1 MKKIQITPAWSFTD
15 EAGNRLDPQLF
26 GLLGAVHQGGKLTL
40 AAADVGISYR
50 HAWNLLNKWADFFGV
65 PLVDMQKGRGAQLSP
80 LGEKLLWAEQRVA
93 ARLGPQLESLG
104 SELNLEIQQL
114 LEGVKPVLRL
124 HASHGYAVALLP
136 RFAQD
141 FQLDLQYCS
150 PQEAL
155 AALNRGA
162 CDLAGFHVPTAAIS
176 GPLMKNYRRLL
187 KPRSHRI
194 IRFITRCQG
203 LMIKADNPH
212 QIRGL
217 ADLLRSEVRFI
228 NRQKDSGTRALLDG
242 LLRDAGLSVRKIRGF
257 ELEEYTHSA
266 VAAYIAAGMADVG
279 FGVEAA
285 ARQFGLG
292 FVPLAT
298 EHYLMVCHK
307 QSLNDPKVQR
317 LIDMIESESFR
328 EAVSLLPG
336 YSPSHCGKVCGV
348 DALFGDGTDVE
359 R

>member
-26 GLLGAVHQGGKLTL
+26 GLLSAVHQSGKLTV

-65 PLVDMQKGRGAQLSP
+65 SLVDMQKGRGAWLSP

-124 HASHGYAVALLP
+124 YASHGYAVALLP
-136 RFAQD
+136 RFAAD
-141 FQLDLQYCS
+141 LQLDLQYCS

-162 CDLAGFHVPTAAIS
+162 CDVAGFHVPTAAIS

-203 LMIKADNPH
+203 LMIKPDNPRD
-212 QIRGL
+212 IGGL
-217 ADLLRSEVRFI
+217 NDLLRADVRFI

-242 LLRDAGLSVRKIRGF
+242 LLRDAGLSVRKIKGY

-266 VAAYIAAGMADVG
+266 VAAYIASGMADVG

-307 QSLNDPKVQR
+307 QALNDPKLQR
-317 LIDMIESESFR
+317 LIGLMESEGFR
-328 EAVSLLPG
+328 EAVSALPG
-336 YSPSHCGKVCGV
+336 YSPSRCGEICAIDELF
-348 DALFGDGTDVE
+348 DA
-359 R
+359 